1 MFENLTVMKPSVCL
15 QDSPQ
20 NRRAY
25 RERGRTKPTLGPH
38 HVRKSSWRALHGWV
52 DKRTSSSCSG
62 LMGEEVTFVERPVEE
77 QRMLRFLK
85 FGRLKDTHTASH
97 SILSCLHSVLEDSKT
112 R

>member
-1 MFENLTVMKPSVCL
+1 MFENLTVMKPAVCL

-20 NRRAY
+20 NRRVY
-25 RERGRTKPTLGPH
+25 RERKNKAYIGTPSCK
-38 HVRKSSWRALHGWV
+38 KSSWRALRGWV
-52 DKRTSSSCSG
+52 DKRPSSSCSG
-62 LMGEEVTFVERPVEE
+62 LMGEEVTFVERPVEG